1 MKFTV
6 SVGEADF
13 AALRDENAY
22 YVDKTE
28 IIYELVND
36 TKNKV
41 TLFTRPRRFGK
52 TLMMSMMENF
62 FSIRKKSRNLFDG
75 LDILEYKDFC
85 NEWMNQYPV
94 LYVSF
99 KDVEAESFSDAY
111 DMLRVR
117 LADVAKS
124 FSDLTKSEIVNE
136 YDVETLVRLQAEKST
151 LADVK
156 NSLKTIMRMLYTV
169 YGKQVIL
176 LIDEYDVPLAKA
188 SEKDT
193 LNNEYYSKML
203 DVVKGIMS
211 TALKD
216 NEFLKFAIITGC
228 LRIAK
233 ESIFTGTNNFASYSV
248 LDEDF
253 SDYFGFSEEE
263 VDDILAAADRSEKAS
278 VIKEWYDGYI
288 FGNSYV
294 YCPWDV
300 INYLSALKKRKDA
313 KPKNYWKNTSHNGIL
328 LTFVKRT
335 DFDVADKFETLLNG
349 GTIVQTISDELTYD
363 SLHSSENNLWSVLLM
378 TGYITKADADEDG
391 ETVSL
396 KIPNREISSIF
407 EDTVVKYFT
416 DTVNGDAIKE
426 LIDVLWEKNE
436 DRATEMISQ
445 LLWDT
450 ISYNDYHEDYYH
462 AFLAGVFVGRGYS
475 VDSNKEKGLGR
486 PDILLKDKK
495 NRRAII
501 IETKKS
507 DKESDMDKDCEE
519 ALNQIV
525 TQKYAEGLKGYEE
538 ILCYGA
544 AFYQKQVKI
553 KLVNKEKK

>member
-1 MKFTV
+1 MAFTV

-13 AALRDENAY
+13 AALRNENAY

-28 IIYELVND
+28 ILYELVHD
-36 TKNKV
+36 TNNKV

-62 FSIRKKSRNLFDG
+62 FNIRKDSKSLFANLA
-75 LDILEYKDFC
+75 IAKHETFC
-85 NEWMNQYPV
+85 KEWMNQYPV
-94 LYVSF
+94 LFVSF
-99 KDVEAESFSDAY
+99 KDVEAEDFDGAY
-111 DMLRVR
+111 EMLKVR
-117 LADVAKS
+117 LADISKDL
-124 FSDLTKSEIVNE
+124 SDLVNGDQVNK
-136 YDVETLVRLQAEKST
+136 YDCETLDRLQSEKST
-151 LADVK
+151 SADVK

-169 YGKQVIL
+169 YGRQVIL

-193 LNNEYYSKML
+193 AGNHYYSRML
-203 DVVKGIMS
+203 DVIKAIMS

-216 NEFLKFAIITGC
+216 NEFLKFAVITGC
-228 LRIAK
+228 LKIAK

-253 SDYFGFSEEE
+253 SQYFGFSEKEITA
-263 VDDILAAADRSEKAS
+263 ILKAADRPETAGT
-278 VIKEWYDGYI
+278 IKEWYDGYV
-288 FGNSYV
+288 FGSSYV

-300 INYLSALKKRKDA
+300 INYLSALKKRRDA
-313 KPKNYWKNTSHNGIL
+313 RPKNYWKNTSHNGIL

-335 DFDVADKFETLLNG
+335 DFDVSDKFETLLNG
-349 GTIVQTISDELTYD
+349 ETIVQTISDELTYD
-363 SLHSSENNLWSVLLM
+363 TLHSTEDNLWSVLLM
-378 TGYITKADADEDG
+378 TGYITKADAEEEG

-407 EDTVVKYFT
+407 EDAVVRFFT
-416 DTVNGDAIKE
+416 DTVSDDTVKE
-426 LIDVLWEKNE
+426 LINTLWEKDE
-436 DRATEMISQ
+436 VRATEIISG

-462 AFLAGVFVGRGYS
+462 AFLSGVFVGRGYS

-495 NRRAII
+495 SRRAII
-501 IETKKS
+501 IEAKKS
-507 DKESDMDKDCEE
+507 DKESDMDKDCRE
-519 ALNQIV
+519 AIKQIE
-525 TQKYAEGLKGYEE
+525 TRKYVDGLKGYEE
-538 ILCYGA
+538 IICYGA
-544 AFYQKQVKI
+544 AFFQKQVKL
-553 KLVNKEKK
+553 KLK